1 MNFMAIAIVIA
12 GLAVVAAVAI
22 AVGLDATGTIILALI
37 LVTGLVAIAVV
48 RKSREGV
55 VGPAQCPECGGLLSP
70 NAPYCKHCGA
80 PISKRS

>member
-1 MNFMAIAIVIA
+1 MNFIAIAIVIS
-12 GLAVVAAVAI
+12 GLGVASAMAI

-37 LVTGLVAIAVV
+37 LVTGLLAIAVV

-55 VGPAQCPECGGLLSP
+55 VGPAQCSDCGGLLSP

-80 PISKRS
+80 PISEHS